1 MNKDKSEKMIAEL
14 TPLEKVESLYSE
26 LTEWYGEADK
36 KELRVA
42 AKLLLVALDKFASY
56 GQNDWDQLVMEYV
69 DTLNKLDT
77 KGITPTSHAIFLN
90 NAFREDEEKQHLDTD
105 AALANA
111 PEKEDGSFIVPK
123 VVG

>member
-69 DTLNKLDT
+69 DTLK
-77 KGITPTSHAIFLN
+77 N
-90 NAFREDEEKQHLDTD
+90 N
-105 AALANA
+105 
-111 PEKEDGSFIVPK
+111 PEKFQRIIESNRGELKNKKLTDLLH
-123 VVG
+123 